1 MEITE
6 YYSTHAE
13 SKSQLRAVFT
23 MQLLVYFS
31 YHYQDF
37 AFDRHPL
44 CLLNCHSG
52 FKKSLCTSEFQRGVV
67 DLTQI

>member
-1 MEITE
+1 
-6 YYSTHAE
+6 
-13 SKSQLRAVFT
+13 